1 MLDAKKEFIITAADR
16 QEGSNNNES
25 SRLVVSNKEI
35 FALSKEDRACLNSE
49 EKQWIEIIV
58 EEYLKEKNLKQKR
71 KYENKN

>member
-25 SRLVVSNKEI
+25 SKLVVSNKKI
-35 FALSKEDRACLNSE
+35 FALGKEDRACLNIE
-49 EKQWIEIIV
+49 EKQWIEIII
-58 EEYLKEKNLKQKR
+58 EEYLKEKNSKKER